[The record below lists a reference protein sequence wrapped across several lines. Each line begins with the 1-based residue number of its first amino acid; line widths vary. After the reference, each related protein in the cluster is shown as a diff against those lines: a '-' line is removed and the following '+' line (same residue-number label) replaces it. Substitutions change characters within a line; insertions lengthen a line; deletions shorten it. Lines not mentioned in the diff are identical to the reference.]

1 MRARER
7 VGRWR
12 KGEDG
17 RDARGR
23 DVAALSV
30 PFLLQSRFSTS
41 HLALESPKRAPHT
54 RKGAAQYFGFVWIE
68 ILVTPNTAPGATQI
82 SKSVRPMTL
91 RLSLLLAAL
100 TSCRAFFVTPL
111 HSRVVAVA
119 PRTCSVFCLVTAGG
133 RGDCRRQMRRV
144 LGGGA
149 RAREYVDE
157 LSTEAEDM
165 AEKSAAS
172 AVEQSAAID
181 NAAKFKLSMLG
192 DMKAAQDANIDA
204 NSVLADAVAAA
215 EHAEKLEILADEA
228 MAAMEKAIEQHL
240 IDFPDS
246 ELREDLEE

>member
-1 MRARER
+1 M
-7 VGRWR
+7 
-12 KGEDG
+12 
-17 RDARGR
+17 
-23 DVAALSV
+23 S
-30 PFLLQSRFSTS
+30 
-41 HLALESPKRAPHT
+41 
-54 RKGAAQYFGFVWIE
+54 
-68 ILVTPNTAPGATQI
+68 
-82 SKSVRPMTL
+82 L
-91 RLSLLLAAL
+91 RLSLFLAAL

-119 PRTCSVFCLVTAGG
+119 PRTCSVFCLVTAA
-133 RGDCRRQMRRV
+133 DVEIAVAKCEECWEAA
-144 LGGGA
+144 LA
-149 RAREYVDE
+149 AREYVDE

-181 NAAKFKLSMLG
+181 KAAKFKLSMLG